1 MNEPVEF
8 GPLWFDKLNERI
20 TALENEFKDF
30 SAWALELLGP
40 IGPPPRFEQRISQ
53 LESDIRLLCKWDRVG
68 DQRIGALEVELR
80 EFSNFALKRIVD
92 LEDQLMSLRIK

>member
-20 TALENEFKDF
+20 A
-30 SAWALELLGP
+30 
-40 IGPPPRFEQRISQ
+40 
-53 LESDIRLLCKWDRVG
+53 
-68 DQRIGALEVELR
+68 ALEVELR